1 MVHVID
7 GPWPPWPAFDDEQ
20 VEAAARVLRSGRV
33 NYWTGDE
40 GRSFE
45 REFAEYTGLRHA
57 AFVANGTVGL
67 EAALDALE
75 LPEHSDIVTTPRTFI
90 ATSSSI
96 VRTGHRPVFADVDR
110 DSGAITAETIEAA
123 LTPQTRAV
131 VVVHLGGWPADMPA
145 IRELCDRES
154 LRLVEDCSQ
163 AHGAM
168 VDGCHVGTFGDISVW
183 SFCQDKIITTGGEG
197 GMVATDDDALWR
209 RVWSL
214 KDHGK
219 SWEAVYE
226 REHPPGFRWLH
237 ETIGTNFRGTEVQAA
252 IGRIQYRRLD
262 EWRAA
267 RTANATRLADRLAQ
281 LPGLRVPRPEAR
293 LTHAY
298 YRLYA
303 YIEPTALAPG
313 WTRDGLI
320 GALRLPAPVLSG
332 SCSEI
337 YREVALHPY
346 APAER
351 LPVAAEMGETALAF
365 LVHPG
370 LGAAEMDATAEA
382 VAAVLEQARA
392 AA

>member
-1 MVHVID
+1 VVHVVD

-45 REFAEYTGLRHA
+45 REFAEYTGVRHA
-57 AFVANGTVGL
+57 VFVANGTVGL
-67 EAALDALE
+67 EAALEALD
-75 LPEHSDIVTTPRTFI
+75 LPPASDVITTPRTFI
-90 ATSSSI
+90 ATSSAI

-110 DSGAITAETIEAA
+110 DSGAITAETIAA
-123 LTPQTRAV
+123 AFTPRTTAV
-131 VVVHLGGWPADMPA
+131 VLVHLGGWPADLPA
-145 IRELCDRES
+145 IRDLCDRHG

-168 VDGCHVGTFGDISVW
+168 VDGRHVGTVGDIAVW

-197 GMVATDDDALWR
+197 GMVATDDEDLWR

-237 ETIGTNFRGTEVQAA
+237 ESIGTNWRGTEVQAA
-252 IGRIQYRRLD
+252 LGRIQYRRLD

-267 RTANATRLADRLAQ
+267 RTANAVALADRLDGV
-281 LPGLRVPRPEAR
+281 PGLRVPRPDAR

-303 YIEPTALAPG
+303 YLEPGALAPG
-313 WTRDGLI
+313 WTRDRLLGD
-320 GALRLPAPVLSG
+320 LRLPAPVLSG

-337 YREVALHPY
+337 YREVALRAY
-346 APAER
+346 APADP
-351 LPVAAEMGETALAF
+351 LPVAAELGETALAF

-370 LGAAEMDATAEA
+370 LGEAEMAATATA
-382 VAAVLEQARA
+382 VTAVLDQARA

>member
-1 MVHVID
+1 MVHVVD

-20 VEAAARVLRSGRV
+20 VDAVAQVLRSGRV

-40 GRSFE
+40 GRAFE
-45 REFAEYTGLRHA
+45 REFAEYTGVRHA
-57 AFVANGTVGL
+57 VFVANGTVGL
-67 EAALDALE
+67 EAALDALD
-75 LPEHSDIVTTPRTFI
+75 LPAGSDIVTTPRTFI
-90 ATSSSI
+90 ATSSAI

-110 DSGAITAETIEAA
+110 DSGAITAETIQAA
-123 LTPQTRAV
+123 LTPSTSAV
-131 VVVHLGGWPADMPA
+131 AVVHLGGWPADMPA
-145 IRELCDRES
+145 IRELCDHEG
-154 LRLVEDCSQ
+154 LRLIEDCSQ

-168 VDGCHVGTFGDISVW
+168 VDGRHVGTFGDISVW

-197 GMVATDDDALWR
+197 GMVATDDAALWQ
-209 RVWSL
+209 RVWSI

-237 ETIGTNFRGTEVQAA
+237 ESIGTNFRGTEVQAA
-252 IGRIQYRRLD
+252 LGRIQYRRLD
-262 EWRAA
+262 DWRAA
-267 RTANATRLADRLAQ
+267 RTANATRLAERLGEV
-281 LPGLRVPRPEAR
+281 PGLRVPRPEAR

-303 YIEPTALAPG
+303 YVEPAALAPG
-313 WTRDGLI
+313 WTRDRLI
-320 GALRLPAPVLSG
+320 GALSLPAPVLSG

-337 YREVALHPY
+337 YREVALLPY
-346 APAER
+346 APPDR
-351 LPVAAEMGETALAF
+351 LPVAVELGETALAF

-370 LGAAEMDATAEA
+370 LGEAEMDATAEA
-382 VAAVLEQARA
+382 VTAVLDQARA